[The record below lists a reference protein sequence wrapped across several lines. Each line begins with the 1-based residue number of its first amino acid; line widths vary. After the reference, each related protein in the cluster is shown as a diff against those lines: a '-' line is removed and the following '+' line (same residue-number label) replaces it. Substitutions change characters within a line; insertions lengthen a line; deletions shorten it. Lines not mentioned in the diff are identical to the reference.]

1 MNSDRVLEADAAK
14 SGRSLL
20 EGVGACVF
28 DAYGT
33 LFDVAA
39 ATRRCRSALGEHAEA
54 LTALWRSKQL
64 EYSWL
69 RSLRGD
75 YVDFW
80 HITGQS
86 LDYALAVLGFSDP
99 ALRSRLMEL
108 YFVLDAYPDVCG
120 ALGALKTAGLRTA
133 ILSNGSPSML
143 TAAVHR
149 ASLEQLLDAVIS
161 VNSVRIYKPH
171 PTVYQL
177 AVDRLRLPAR
187 QICFLSSNYWDVS
200 GAALFGFRVVW
211 INRTGAKPDVL
222 PGRPEQEIASLS
234 LLPALLGLGVD
245 TPGSSS
251 DV

>member
-1 MNSDRVLEADAAK
+1 MRLATAFKNI
-14 SGRSLL
+14 
-20 EGVGACVF
+20 GACVF

-33 LFDVAA
+33 LFDVSA
-39 ATRRCRSALGEHAEA
+39 ATARCRSALGDRVDT

-64 EYSWL
+64 EYTWL

-86 LDYALAVLGFSDP
+86 LDYALAAIGLHDP

-108 YFVLDAYPDVCG
+108 YFVLDAFPDVRG
-120 ALGALKTAGLRTA
+120 TLVALKASGLKTA

-149 ASLEQLLDAVIS
+149 AALEDFLDAVIS
-161 VNSVRIYKPH
+161 VDPVRIYKPH

-177 AVDRLRLPAR
+177 AVDRLRLPAER
-187 QICFLSSNYWDVS
+187 ICFLSSNYWDAS

-211 INRTGAKPDVL
+211 ANRAGARPDPL
-222 PGRPEQEIASLS
+222 PGQPEQEIDSLS
-234 LLPALLGLGVD
+234 ALPALLGLGVEA
-245 TPGSSS
+245 GSNPL